1 MSAAPPDVDLV
12 VNCFER
18 SYRKVLAPGFF
29 PRVAADNARPFAS
42 RTVVINNVESRE
54 DAAAMADARI
64 ADGEIDR
71 YVFVADRLDVALE
84 RTGLTR
90 AELEPIPYFTDFAIV
105 AATLDGPDWYLM
117 WDADLR
123 LREPLDWVTP
133 AIALMEDD
141 PRIMVANP
149 NWPVDNL
156 HEFTL
161 EVEGDFAIGQ
171 GFTDQAFLVRRSE
184 MARPIYTQ
192 RCVALR
198 RYPLSYVGAIF
209 EARVDAH
216 MRHAGRL
223 RATHRHA
230 VYEHEVE
237 MGTSWPAL
245 SLRERALQ
253 ARDHTIIRVLK
264 ALPWRPAHLRQ
275 L

>member
-1 MSAAPPDVDLV
+1 MTPAVDLV

-29 PRVAADNARPFAS
+29 HRIAADNARGFAC
-42 RTVVINNVESRE
+42 RTVVINNVDDR
-54 DAAAMADARI
+54 AMATALAEARV

-71 YVFVADRLDVALE
+71 YAFVADHLDEALR

-90 AELEPIPYFTDFAIV
+90 EELAPIPYFTDFAIV
-105 AATLDGPDWYLM
+105 AVTLDGPDFMLM
-117 WDADLR
+117 WDADVR
-123 LREPLDWVTP
+123 LREPVDWVTP
-133 AIALMEDD
+133 ALELMERD
-141 PRIMVANP
+141 PRIMAANP

-156 HEFTL
+156 GEFTL
-161 EVEGDFAIGQ
+161 QDAGDFAIGQ

-184 MARPIYTQ
+184 MAQPIYTQ

-223 RATHRHA
+223 RATYRHA
-230 VYEHEVE
+230 TYDMEVE
-237 MGTSWPAL
+237 MGTSWPSL

-253 ARDHTIIRVLK
+253 ARDHAIIRMLR
-264 ALPWRPAHLRQ
+264 ASPWRPPHLRQ

>member
-1 MSAAPPDVDLV
+1 MSPSPDVDLV

-29 PRVAADNARPFAS
+29 AAIAADNGRAFAC
-42 RTVVINNVESRE
+42 RTVVINNVDSRE
-54 DAAAMADARI
+54 DAAALAQARVDA
-64 ADGEIDR
+64 GEIDR
-71 YVFVADRLDVALE
+71 YVFVADRLDEALA
-84 RTGLTR
+84 RTGVTR
-90 AELEPIPYFTDFAIV
+90 ADLEPIPYFTDFALV
-105 AATLDGPDWYLM
+105 AVTLDGPDWMLM
-117 WDADLR
+117 WDADVR
-123 LREPLDWVTP
+123 LREPADWVTP
-133 AIALMEDD
+133 AIALMDRD
-141 PRIMVANP
+141 RRIMAANP

-156 HEFTL
+156 GEFTL
-161 EVEGDFAIGQ
+161 ETDGDFALGQ

-223 RATHRHA
+223 RATYRHA
-230 VYEHEVE
+230 VYDMEVE
-237 MGTSWPAL
+237 MGTSWP
-245 SLRERALQ
+245 SLTPRERALQ
-253 ARDHTIIRVLK
+253 ARDLLIIKTLR

>member
-1 MSAAPPDVDLV
+1 MSHEVDLV

-29 PRVAADNARPFAS
+29 AQIEGDNARAFAS
-42 RTVVINNVESRE
+42 RTVVINNVEDRE
-54 DAAAMADARI
+54 DASALAAARVG
-64 ADGEIDR
+64 AGEIDR
-71 YVFVADRLDVALE
+71 YVFVADRLDTAL
-84 RTGLTR
+84 
-90 AELEPIPYFTDFAIV
+90 AELQPIPYFTDFAIV
-105 AATLDGPDWYLM
+105 AATLDGPDWMVM
-117 WDADLR
+117 WDADVR
-123 LREPLDWVTP
+123 LRTPFDWVTP
-133 AIALMEDD
+133 AIELMERD

-156 HEFTL
+156 DEFTA
-161 EVEGDFAIGQ
+161 EVDGDFAIGQ
-171 GFTDQAFLVRRSE
+171 GFTDQAFLARRSE
-184 MARPIYTQ
+184 LGRPIYRQ

-223 RATHRHA
+223 RATHRSA

-237 MGTSWPAL
+237 MGTSWPSL
-245 SLRERALQ
+245 SLRERVLQ
-253 ARDHTIIRVLK
+253 ARDHLIIRLLK

>member
-1 MSAAPPDVDLV
+1 MSPDVDLV

-18 SYRKVLAPGFF
+18 SYRKVLGPGFF
-29 PRVAADNARPFAS
+29 ARIVADNARAFAA
-42 RTVVINNVESRE
+42 RTVVINNVDDRE
-54 DAAAMADARI
+54 EAAALARARI
-64 ADGEIDR
+64 EDGEIDR
-71 YVFVADRLDVALE
+71 YVFVADRLDHALSE
-84 RTGLTR
+84 TGLTR
-90 AELEPIPYFTDFAIV
+90 EELQPIPYFTDFAIV
-105 AATLDGPDWYLM
+105 AATLDGPDWMLM

-123 LREPLDWVTP
+123 LRAPADWVTP
-133 AIALMEDD
+133 AIALMERD
-141 PRIMVANP
+141 PRIMAANP

-156 HEFTL
+156 ARYTL
-161 EVEGDFAIGQ
+161 ETDGDFAIGQ
-171 GFTDQAFLVRRSE
+171 GFTDQAFLARRSE
-184 MARPIYTQ
+184 LGRPIYRQ

-223 RATHRHA
+223 RATYVPA

-237 MGTSWPAL
+237 MGTSWPSL
-245 SLRERALQ
+245 TLRERALQ
-253 ARDHTIIRVLK
+253 ARDHTIIRLLR

>member
-1 MSAAPPDVDLV
+1 MSPVPDVDLV

-29 PRVAADNARPFAS
+29 ARIAADNGRAFAV
-42 RTVVINNVESRE
+42 RTVVINNVEDRA
-54 DAAAMADARI
+54 DAAALADARVD
-64 ADGEIDR
+64 AGEIDR
-71 YVFVADRLDVALE
+71 YIFVADRLDAALE
-84 RTGLTR
+84 QCGLTLG
-90 AELEPIPYFTDFAIV
+90 ELQPIPYFTDFALV
-105 AATLDGPDWYLM
+105 AATLDGPDWMLM

-123 LREPLDWVTP
+123 LRAPADWVTP
-133 AIALMEDD
+133 AIALMERD

-156 HEFTL
+156 DAFTL
-161 EVEGDFAIGQ
+161 ERDGDFAIGQ
-171 GFTDQAFLVRRSE
+171 GFTDQAFLSRRSE
-184 MARPIYTQ
+184 LGRPIYRQ

-223 RATHRHA
+223 RATHRPTI
-230 VYEHEVE
+230 YEHEVD
-237 MGTSWPAL
+237 MGTSWPSL

-253 ARDHTIIRVLK
+253 ARDHLIIRLLK

>member
-1 MSAAPPDVDLV
+1 MSPPVDLV

-29 PRVAADNARPFAS
+29 ARIAADNARAFAS
-42 RTVVINNVESRE
+42 RTVVINNVDDR
-54 DAAAMADARI
+54 ADATALAQARVD
-64 ADGEIDR
+64 AGEIDR
-71 YVFVADRLDVALE
+71 YVFVADRRVRALAQC
-84 RTGLTR
+84 GLTQH
-90 AELEPIPYFTDFAIV
+90 ELQPIPYFTDFAIV
-105 AATLDGPDWYLM
+105 AATLDGPDWMLM

-123 LREPLDWVTP
+123 LREPADWVTP
-133 AIALMEDD
+133 AIELMERD

-156 HEFTL
+156 DDFTQ
-161 EVEGDFAIGQ
+161 ETDGPFAIGQ
-171 GFTDQAFLVRRSE
+171 GFTDQAFLGRRSE
-184 MARPIYTQ
+184 LGRPIYRQ

-223 RATHRHA
+223 RATYRDA

-237 MGTSWPAL
+237 MGTSWPSL
-245 SLRERALQ
+245 TLRERALQ
-253 ARDHTIIRVLK
+253 ARDHAIIGVLR

>member
-1 MSAAPPDVDLV
+1 MSPDVDLV

-29 PRVAADNARPFAS
+29 GTIAADNARAFAQ
-42 RTVVINNVESRE
+42 RTVVINNVEDR
-54 DAAAMADARI
+54 DAAAALAQARV
-64 ADGEIDR
+64 DGGEIDR
-71 YVFVADRLDVALE
+71 YVFVADRLGAALAQ
-84 RTGLTR
+84 TGLTR
-90 AELEPIPYFTDFAIV
+90 EELEPIPYFTDFAIV
-105 AATLDGPDWYLM
+105 AATLDGPDWMLM

-123 LREPLDWVTP
+123 LRAPLDWVTP
-133 AIALMEDD
+133 AIALMERDA
-141 PRIMVANP
+141 RIMVANP

-161 EVEGDFAIGQ
+161 EDDGDFAIGQ
-171 GFTDQAFLVRRSE
+171 GFTDQAFLTRRSE
-184 MARPIYTQ
+184 LGRPIYRQ

-216 MRHAGRL
+216 MRHHGRL
-223 RATHRHA
+223 RATHRA
-230 VYEHEVE
+230 AIYEHEVE
-237 MGTSWPAL
+237 MGTSWP
-245 SLRERALQ
+245 SLTWRERALQ
-253 ARDHTIIRVLK
+253 ARDHTIIRALK

>member
-1 MSAAPPDVDLV
+1 MSPDVDLV

-29 PRVAADNARPFAS
+29 GAIAADNARAFAQ
-42 RTVVINNVESRE
+42 RTVVINNVEDRA
-54 DAAAMADARI
+54 DAAALAQARVDA
-64 ADGEIDR
+64 GELDR
-71 YVFVADRLDVALE
+71 YVFVADRLDAALQ

-90 AELEPIPYFTDFAIV
+90 AELEPIPYFTDFALV
-105 AATLDGPDWYLM
+105 AATLDGPDWMLM

-123 LREPLDWVTP
+123 LREPADWVTP
-133 AIALMEDD
+133 AIELMERDA
-141 PRIMVANP
+141 RIMVANP

-156 HEFTL
+156 DDFTL
-161 EVEGDFAIGQ
+161 EVDGDFAIGQ
-171 GFTDQAFLVRRSE
+171 GFTDQAFLARRSDL
-184 MARPIYTQ
+184 ARPIYRQ

-223 RATHRHA
+223 RATYRPA

-237 MGTSWPAL
+237 MGTSWPSL
-245 SLRERALQ
+245 SFRERALQ
-253 ARDHTIIRVLK
+253 ARDHTIIRVLR